1 MAAELHHD
9 NQSTTSPQSDKKTE
23 TQRSLEAVVADV
35 KRDSRK
41 DSQLY
46 LDETKVPHGGE

>member
-1 MAAELHHD
+1 MSAEL
-9 NQSTTSPQSDKKTE
+9 NQDKQTTASLDSARETEVKKP
-23 TQRSLEAVVADV
+23 LEAVVADV

-41 DSQLY
+41 SSQRY